1 MNWLWRRKILLPK
14 LMSSILFAMKQK
26 TCKLNSYFAFPSDAD
41 YANVVSAVGV
51 RVGKSGPQ
59 SLLTN

>member
-1 MNWLWRRKILLPK
+1 MPK
-14 LMSSILFAMKQK
+14 LMTSILFAMKQK

-51 RVGKSGPQ
+51 HVGKSGPQ